1 MIPEM
6 MWIIGFYVAAAA
18 WVHAWHGRNAGDAA
32 DKRHYVLLAGNHQ
45 LQMEWYVRA
54 LRYFSK
60 RTGTDIGI
68 TVVLDRAS
76 SDETGSI
83 VELLARQDSGIEL
96 IRSADARGESVV
108 HGGICGTGET
118 GAGGEIGG
126 IGMLGSVEEQRA
138 WMLMRL
144 ASTGRVASPGQV
156 VWVDLGNEEELRRLP
171 V

>member
-45 LQMEWYVRA
+45 MQMEWYVRA
-54 LRYFSK
+54 LRYYSG

-96 IRSADARGESVV
+96 VRNADDRDGSV
-108 HGGICGTGET
+108 
-118 GAGGEIGG
+118 EIGG
-126 IGMLGSVEEQRA
+126 IGGGDEISENGVIRSVEDQRE

-144 ASTGRVASPGQV
+144 ASAGKVVSPGQV

-171 V
+171 I

>member
-18 WVHAWHGRNAGDAA
+18 WVHAWHGRHAGNAAN
-32 DKRHYVLLAGNHQ
+32 KRHYVLLAGNHQ
-45 LQMEWYVRA
+45 MQMEWYVRA

-96 IRSADARGESVV
+96 IRSADDQGGDGEN
-108 HGGICGTGET
+108 
-118 GAGGEIGG
+118 GEIGKSGWESG
-126 IGMLGSVEEQRA
+126 IDEIGSQDDRRE
-138 WMLMRL
+138 WLILRL
-144 ASTGRVASPGQV
+144 ASAGKVASPGQV
-156 VWVDLGNEEELRRLP
+156 VWIDLAKEEELRRLP
-171 V
+171 I